1 MDQLLKE
8 LEEVA
13 QRKAAIEYMIYV
25 MEKYE
30 LE

>member
-8 LEEVA
+8 LEELER
-13 QRKAAIEYMIYV
+13 RKREIEYMLYI
-25 MEKYE
+25 MKKYE